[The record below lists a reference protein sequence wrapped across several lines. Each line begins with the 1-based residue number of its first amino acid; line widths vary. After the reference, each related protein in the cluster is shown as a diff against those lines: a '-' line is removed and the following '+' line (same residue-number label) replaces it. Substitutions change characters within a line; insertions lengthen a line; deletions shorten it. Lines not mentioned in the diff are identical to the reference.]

1 VCPEKSNRAVRGLE
15 HKSYGERLRELGWF
29 SLEKRMLRG
38 ILIAFFS
45 ALKGGYVEVGVGL
58 FSW

>member
-1 VCPEKSNRAVRGLE
+1 MCPEKSNRAVRGLE

-38 ILIAFFS
+38 DLITLYNS
-45 ALKGGYVEVGVGL
+45 LKGCGKVEVSL
-58 FSW
+58 CS